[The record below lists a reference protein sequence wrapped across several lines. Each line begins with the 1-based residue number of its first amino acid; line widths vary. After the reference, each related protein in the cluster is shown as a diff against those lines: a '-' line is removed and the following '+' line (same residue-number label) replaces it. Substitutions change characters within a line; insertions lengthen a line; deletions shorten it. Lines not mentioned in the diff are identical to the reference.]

1 MNTDLILQEMREVCK
16 DEITFA
22 AESVILLN
30 ADSLEEMKKI
40 PDHSISLILTD
51 PPYHSTKKKNITG
64 DTAFN
69 SNNEYVKWMRKYRDE
84 WKRILKYN
92 GSIFCF
98 CSSEMSPW
106 LQVMFSE
113 EFNIL
118 SEITWTKP
126 NAPGYDGWKQK
137 MKKESLRQWY
147 PHSERIIFMEPACE
161 GNIFRSYFGN
171 KLREW
176 RKMAGVSMNY
186 LAEVTQSYGKV
197 NHGGAISNWEAGRNI
212 PSKDQYNKLINAL
225 QETGK
230 VDKLPA
236 FEDMIRPFNVD
247 GSIEFTDIWVF
258 ENVRQ
263 YRGKHPAEKPLDLL
277 RHAILATTYEGDI
290 VLDCFGGSGATAIA
304 AMATNRK
311 CVSIEIEKKWSDYAV
326 DRIRERDF
334 EQLTFDTK

>member
-1 MNTDLILQEMREVCK
+1 MNIELVLEKIRNSCLEELAIEK
-16 DEITFA
+16 NGA
-22 AESVILLN
+22 ILLN

-40 PDHSISLILTD
+40 PDHCISLILTD

-69 SNNEYVKWMRKYRDE
+69 TNNDYVDWMKEYGKE

-98 CSSEMSPW
+98 CSSEMSAW

-113 EFNIL
+113 EFNVL

-147 PHSERIIFMEPACE
+147 PHSERIIFLEPAYK

-176 RKMAGVSMNY
+176 RKHAGLSMNY

-212 PSKDQYNKLINAL
+212 PSEEQYNKIISAL
-225 QETGK
+225 LETGK
-230 VDKLPA
+230 FKELPL

-247 GSIEFTDIWVF
+247 GSVEFTDIWTF

-263 YRGKHPAEKPLDLL
+263 YKGKHPAEKPLDLL
-277 RHAILATTYEGDI
+277 KHAIVSTTYEGDI
-290 VLDCFGGSGATAIA
+290 VLDCFGGSGATAMASIA
-304 AMATNRK
+304 TKRR
-311 CVSIEIEKKWSDYAV
+311 CISIEIEKKWSDYAV
-326 DRIRERDF
+326 NRIQEN
-334 EQLTFDTK
+334 EIEKMTLLI